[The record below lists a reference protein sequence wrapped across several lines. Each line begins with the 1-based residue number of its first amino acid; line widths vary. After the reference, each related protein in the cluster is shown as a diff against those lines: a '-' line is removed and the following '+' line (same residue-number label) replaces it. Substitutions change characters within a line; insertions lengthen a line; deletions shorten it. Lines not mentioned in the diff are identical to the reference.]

1 MWGSTLWQKFVIC
14 FTITFFTIW
23 ISTLA
28 TWTTILAARQEG
40 QGAQSAPFSK
50 VACGVLQDEAKV
62 KATKTAPKG
71 STFRNFLLHRTHL
84 CTSPHHRL
92 RVARRYHHDRRLQVA
107 PHFVWKGANWHCF
120 CQRCRAS
127 DCVSW
132 MEQVRSRIRCDTC
145 CRLGD

>member
-14 FTITFFTIW
+14 FTIVFFTIW

-50 VACGVLQDEAKV
+50 VVCGVLQDEVKV

-71 STFRNFLLHRTHL
+71 SILPNFLYPSPTLVHL
-84 CTSPHHRL
+84 PPQAPRGKTVSP
-92 RVARRYHHDRRLQVA
+92 
-107 PHFVWKGANWHCF
+107 
-120 CQRCRAS
+120 
-127 DCVSW
+127 
-132 MEQVRSRIRCDTC
+132 
-145 CRLGD
+145 